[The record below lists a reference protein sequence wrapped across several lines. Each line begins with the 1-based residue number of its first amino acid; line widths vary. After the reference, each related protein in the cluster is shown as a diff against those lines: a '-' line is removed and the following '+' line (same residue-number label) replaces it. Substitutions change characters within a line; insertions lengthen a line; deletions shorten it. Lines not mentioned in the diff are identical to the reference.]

1 MGEAETGIAACE
13 GAEVLVGTGVEVPAG
28 AKVAVSAGAGIGVL
42 LGSITGTEV
51 TAGMAS
57 GTGLKLQARTTA
69 SELMS
74 AKHLRKAAILY

>member
-42 LGSITGTEV
+42 LRSITGTDV
-51 TAGMAS
+51 AAGVAS
-57 GTGLKLQARTTA
+57 ATGLKLQARNTA

-74 AKHLRKAAILY
+74 ATHFRKATIL

>member
-13 GAEVLVGTGVEVPAG
+13 AAEVLVGTGVDVPAG
-28 AKVAVSAGAGIGVL
+28 AGIDVL
-42 LGSITGTEV
+42 LGS
-51 TAGMAS
+51 TAGTDVAAGVAS

-74 AKHLRKAAILY
+74 ATHFRKVTILY

>member
-28 AKVAVSAGAGIGVL
+28 AGSGVL
-42 LGSITGTEV
+42 LGS
-51 TAGMAS
+51 TAGTNVAAGVAS
-57 GTGLKLQARTTA
+57 ATGLKLQARNTA

-74 AKHLRKAAILY
+74 ATHFRKATIL